1 MPKIFLKKTSLEI
14 CLFLI
19 VLFKENNRISDSV
32 LGYFFSIFRQL
43 NLDDSSE
50 VSVNDVKNA
59 AQRTNAKETALP
71 PTAQVAAQ
79 EGKYLGKLFTN
90 HLANIEEDNYDDV
103 LPFKYRYLGSFA
115 YIGDNSAVLKL
126 PVVGSFMGWSIMW
139 LWRGAYA
146 SECVSFRMRAL
157 VIFDWMKS
165 YLFGRD
171 TSRI

>member
-1 MPKIFLKKTSLEI
+1 M
-14 CLFLI
+14 
-19 VLFKENNRISDSV
+19 
-32 LGYFFSIFRQL
+32 
-43 NLDDSSE
+43 
-50 VSVNDVKNA
+50 
-59 AQRTNAKETALP
+59 
-71 PTAQVAAQ
+71 AAQ

-90 HLANIEEDNYDDV
+90 HLANIEENNYDNL
-103 LPFKYRYLGSFA
+103 LPFKYHYLGSFA